1 MKSRNEL
8 HRELLDDIRAR
19 AGWEDRQRVWYEM
32 RHGGLRRKRR
42 LPWQAD
48 LHYPLSDSIISKLK
62 PFYYQQIYGNELVAT
77 FIENSPTANE
87 KTSRAVSIW
96 FDHHIK
102 QKTNLETEI
111 LTCIDHLLT
120 SGIGFIKTS
129 WSEGMRAVSFDAVDP
144 VNLVIP
150 YYTKDIS
157 LADRVC
163 HVMQM
168 SVDAYKSNP
177 LYDQSI
183 LDKIRGRGS
192 EGARQ
197 TDYEDTKLR
206 REGIIVG
213 EEKDQVVIWEVYE
226 FVPKTG
232 EILVHTFSPLSPE
245 DDVRKTFRLPYQHGQ
260 LPFVG
265 FVMEVKDK
273 GIYSGRGICE
283 VIAPFETYLCKM
295 MNEKADAITLYNK
308 PLFRS
313 EQDIPNTAN
322 LKFGP
327 ATILPIGVAPVPLPQ
342 PPISFDQEMINQ
354 RMIAEYVIAMPD
366 FGLAQQQNARNART
380 ATEITQIGSLMSQ
393 SSDLRARIFRIAMGK
408 LFRQAYSILTQFASR
423 DLAYMFEG
431 RFAILPEEAL
441 QAKYSVIPS
450 GSADG
455 VNKAV
460 QFQKAISRMQMFA
473 GNPMVDQAGLIRSV
487 LEQDDP
493 ALANKL
499 VVDEGSKQLAESEE
513 QAMEN
518 LVIETGIPATISG
531 SDDHLVHINVL
542 IKRVQELK
550 QKGGGSPEAQQLY
563 AQHLEEHLQALGTRD
578 KNTERAIRKQ
588 LRMMAEAEARA
599 LQAQQSG
606 GMPPQ
611 GMMPPPQPVQ

>member
-1 MKSRNEL
+1 MKKRSDL
-8 HRELLDDIRAR
+8 HRELLEDIKAR
-19 AGWEDRQRVWYEM
+19 SGWEERQRVWYEM

-42 LPWQAD
+42 MPWQAD

-77 FIENSPTANE
+77 FVENSATANE

-102 QKTNLETEI
+102 QRSNLELEI

-120 SGIGFIKTS
+120 GGVGFLKVS
-129 WSEGMRAVSFDAVDP
+129 WSQEDEAVNFDAIDP
-144 VNLVIP
+144 VNLIIP

-157 LADRVC
+157 RADRVC

-168 SVDAYKSNP
+168 SSDAYKSNP
-177 LYDQSI
+177 LYNQS
-183 LDKIRGRGS
+183 LLEKIKGRGS

-197 TDYEDTKLR
+197 TDYEDFKMR
-206 REGIIVG
+206 REGIVIG
-213 EEKDQVVIWEVYE
+213 DEKDQVIVWEVYE
-226 FVPKTG
+226 VEPKTG
-232 EILVHTFSPLSPE
+232 EIFVHTFSPLAPE
-245 DDVRKTFRLPYQHGQ
+245 EDVRKTFRLPYSHQS
-260 LPFVG
+260 LPFVS

-283 VIAPFETYLCKM
+283 VVAPFETYLCKM

-313 EQDIPNTAN
+313 EQDIPNSAN
-322 LKFGP
+322 LRFGP

-366 FGLAQQQNARNART
+366 FGLTQQQNSKNART
-380 ATEITQIGSLMSQ
+380 ATEISQIGSLMSQ
-393 SSDLRARIFRIAMGK
+393 SSDLRARVFRISMGK
-408 LFRQAYSILTQFASR
+408 VFRQAYSILTQFAAT

-431 RFAILPEEAL
+431 RYAILPEEAL
-441 QAKYSVIPS
+441 AAKYSVIPS

-493 ALANKL
+493 SLANKL
-499 VVDEGSKQLAESEE
+499 VVDQGSKQLGEAEE
-513 QAMEN
+513 QGMEN
-518 LVIETGIPATISG
+518 LVIESGVAAVVNG
-531 SDDHLVHINVL
+531 SDDHLAHINVL
-542 IKRVQELK
+542 ISRVQKLK
-550 QKGGGSPEAQQLY
+550 QLGGGTPEAQQLY
-563 AQHLEEHLQALGTRD
+563 SQHLEEHLQGLGTRD

-588 LRMMAEAEARA
+588 LRMMAEAEMAA
-599 LQAQQSG
+599 LQAAQQG
-606 GMPPQ
+606 VPQQPQ
-611 GMMPPPQPVQ
+611 GAQPNA